1 MTAAKPDI
9 APFDGVWTSALAAE
23 LAAVPQRVRTAV
35 GLPDTAIQ
43 LLEMVVRGCRI
54 LLDDNDPRSLVDRV
68 EDLEPMLDALVGG
81 DAGHAQLD
89 RFTQW
94 SEQQVKD
101 KLEHWVNRLR
111 SPAGQAFLR
120 RVMGTGRYDRI
131 RQALTD
137 DGALVMVASR
147 RLLWY
152 MLPLAQAFLDAT
164 AALPAESRAQYPS
177 LPGFDRAV
185 LQMAVELDEM
195 IDGFAERQGMHLDVP
210 GLPMRPDEVTR
221 LAPDVE
227 QLTLTIRAALRAE
240 TEEKVTELSGLL
252 GRKLRGFEQALSY
265 SDDGVSQAANSL
277 IEFIDRL
284 LRQAFDECYVLQWA
298 STHFPGEDRMTHVD
312 VVNVVHPTTFARALC
327 FVCAGDAPNE
337 PYEPAR
343 MLADSLVSVRRAAEK
358 LKHANADE
366 ATEVNTLR
374 NLMAAVRGVMT
385 FVMRFTWGLAHEE
398 RLDYLRRRFAIA
410 S

>member
-137 DGALVMVASR
+137 DG
-147 RLLWY
+147 
-152 MLPLAQAFLDAT
+152 
-164 AALPAESRAQYPS
+164 
-177 LPGFDRAV
+177 
-185 LQMAVELDEM
+185 
-195 IDGFAERQGMHLDVP
+195 
-210 GLPMRPDEVTR
+210 
-221 LAPDVE
+221 
-227 QLTLTIRAALRAE
+227 
-240 TEEKVTELSGLL
+240 
-252 GRKLRGFEQALSY
+252 
-265 SDDGVSQAANSL
+265 VSQAANSL

-358 LKHANADE
+358 LKLANADE